1 MSFKLPE
8 KWKKVLSKIFAKD
21 KLPVILLFGLLLIV
35 VSLPVKS
42 ASKSGGGSD
51 SAKSTAAPQT
61 GGNTKT
67 AVTGSEYAESLER
80 GLEKLLSQT
89 AGVGKA
95 SVMITVRNGG
105 KSNVFVQKNISK
117 VQTEEKDSA
126 GGSRSSNEY
135 SEEGSVVYTDAG
147 GGDSPYVTEEEMPEI
162 LGVVVIAEGAGDAKI
177 VSDITEAAS
186 ALLGISVN
194 KIKVLKMEV

>member
-8 KWKKVLSKIFAKD
+8 KWKSIFSKIFTKE
-21 KLPVILLFGLLLIV
+21 KLPIILLVGLLLIV
-35 VSLPVKS
+35 ICLPVKS
-42 ASKSGGGSD
+42 SSKSSGSTK
-51 SAKSTAAPQT
+51 SAAVTAASSANRDGT
-61 GGNTKT
+61 Y
-67 AVTGSEYAESLER
+67 VSDYVRDLEK
-80 GLEKLLSQT
+80 GLEKLLSQS

-95 SVMITVRNGG
+95 SVMISVKNSG
-105 KSNVFVQKNISK
+105 KSNIYVQKNISK
-117 VQTEEKDSA
+117 VQTDEKDSS
-126 GGSRSSNEY
+126 GGSRSSCEY

-147 GGDSPYVTEEEMPEI
+147 GSNSPYVTEEEMPEI
-162 LGVVVIAEGAGDAKI
+162 QGVVIIAEGAGDARV